1 MVKFSADHRSVGQ
14 YMDVDILLLNKFSA
28 FGAGHH
34 HTVMQVRRA
43 TNPTK
48 RARGNRAFAQE
59 KSGGNLG
66 GSTFVYLVTIQ
77 RSSVT
82 NQEEIN
88 IRPTCGQAD
97 SRAVEQADR
106 KKS

>member
-1 MVKFSADHRSVGQ
+1 MDSTVPVMRDRLQQLVKFSADHRSVGQ
-14 YMDVDILLLNKFSA
+14 YMDVDILLLNNFSA

-59 KSGGNLG
+59 KSGGNPRR
-66 GSTFVYLVTIQ
+66 YRIHQ
-77 RSSVT
+77 RLS
-82 NQEEIN
+82 IW
-88 IRPTCGQAD
+88 
-97 SRAVEQADR
+97 
-106 KKS
+106 